1 MIRDTEKGMRYLIP
15 DPQAPGS
22 RIVEEKVSK
31 KSTFALAGAFYD
43 DSLDYP
49 IPLLGIQHFNFDLWG
64 KGKQFSLFFGGALVT
79 ANYTDPSLLGS
90 RFDLGAD
97 LFGVAVPFGDTAYR
111 NGKEVKEEKIKH
123 LPAVFQVNIGRP
135 FGPFLKTSLGLFTR
149 WDNFQRDP
157 DTGSAFVT
165 PVDTFTDG
173 AELRLVGNYKGFNA
187 TAIGGYYR
195 RRDWEFWGN
204 PATSEFDPKDRDY
217 WKYQV
222 SVSKDQYFPGFR
234 KLHVGLTYLDGQD
247 LDRFSKYEFG
257 AFSGAPIH
265 GFKSGSVKTQT
276 ALLASVS
283 YGLNIEDI
291 IRFEGFFDQAV
302 VRDRQS
308 GFDNT
313 YFAGAGLLGSLNGPW
328 KNSLLRFEVGTPVVG
343 HGVRGFVLNV
353 ILLKLF

>member
-1 MIRDTEKGMRYLIP
+1 
-15 DPQAPGS
+15 
-22 RIVEEKVSK
+22 
-31 KSTFALAGAFYD
+31 
-43 DSLDYP
+43 
-49 IPLLGIQHFNFDLWG
+49 
-64 KGKQFSLFFGGALVT
+64 
-79 ANYTDPSLLGS
+79 
-90 RFDLGAD
+90 
-97 LFGVAVPFGDTAYR
+97 YR
-111 NGKEVKEEKIKH
+111 NGKEVADEKIKH
-123 LPAVFQVNIGRP
+123 LPAVFQVNLGRP
-135 FGPFLKTSLGLFTR
+135 LGPYLKTSLGLFTR
-149 WDNFQRDP
+149 WDNFQRDK
-157 DTGSAFVT
+157 DTGPLFVT

-195 RRDWEFWGN
+195 RRDWQPWGN
-204 PATSEFDPKDRDY
+204 PATSEFDPRHRDY
-217 WKYQV
+217 VKYQL
-222 SVSKDQYFPGFR
+222 SLSKDQYFPGFR

-276 ALLASVS
+276 ALLGSVS

-291 IRFEGFFDQAV
+291 IRFEAVFDQAV
-302 VRDRQS
+302 VKDRES

-328 KNSLLRFEVGTPVVG
+328 QNSLLRFEVGAPVVG
-343 HGVRGFVLNV
+343 HGVKGFVVNV